1 MQKSLSIFHDG
12 DIRCIYREDR
22 PHSLSETKEIDS
34 AVGIIDSVLDLSRN
48 LLYPFSDNSGLSE
61 VYIDVE
67 TISDNEDGALILQIK
82 DEIFRCYPIWTIT
95 EGTEEDERIHDAAEE
110 IMKKVSQLL
119 NNYISLADTIINTDA
134 SFAVK
139 VY

>member
-1 MQKSLSIFHDG
+1 M
-12 DIRCIYREDR
+12 
-22 PHSLSETKEIDS
+22 
-34 AVGIIDSVLDLSRN
+34 
-48 LLYPFSDNSGLSE
+48 YPFSDNSGLSE